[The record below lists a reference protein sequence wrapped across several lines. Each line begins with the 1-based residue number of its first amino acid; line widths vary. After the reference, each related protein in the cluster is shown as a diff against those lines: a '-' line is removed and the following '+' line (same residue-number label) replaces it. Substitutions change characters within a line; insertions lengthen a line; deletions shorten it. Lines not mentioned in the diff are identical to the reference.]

1 MKITIQIDNEAL
13 DDVFR
18 DELRRAYIDQI
29 TIWKSQPASKEYAAA
44 LLKVIE
50 YYSVP
55 TEFVEWK
62 QSVGVES

>member
-1 MKITIQIDNEAL
+1 MKLTLQVDSEAL
-13 DDVFR
+13 EDVFR

-29 TIWKSQPASKEYAAA
+29 TVWKSQPDSKEYAAA

-55 TEFVEWK
+55 TEFIEWK
-62 QSVGVES
+62 ESVGVK